1 MSERLDL
8 YAPIHKGLRN
18 AMQASLLR
26 LGQLDPSDA
35 ADVSDALA
43 QLRDTLAWME
53 NHLEIEN
60 GIIHPAI
67 EARRKAGA
75 MARIQEDH
83 EDHKRAFEALKA
95 AAHAIEQA
103 AAEPREVQRASAR
116 HLYLSWT
123 QFVAD
128 NYLHMAVEETEM
140 NALLWELFTDAEL
153 GQILGTILA
162 GESPAQLERAVR
174 YMLPA
179 IDPEHRAR
187 LVGDVRRSVPSPVFA
202 QLLGGMQASL
212 NARDYAKL
220 TAALEMSPAV
230 TAA

>member
-8 YAPIHKGLRN
+8 YASIHKGLRN

-67 EARRKAGA
+67 EARRTATTV
-75 MARIQEDH
+75 ARIQDDH
-83 EDHKRAFEALKA
+83 EDHKRAFDALNA
-95 AAHAIEQA
+95 AADALEHAATEG
-103 AAEPREVQRASAR
+103 REVQRARAR

-128 NYLHMAVEETEM
+128 NYLHMAVEETDM

-153 GQILGTILA
+153 GQILATILA
-162 GESPAQLERAVR
+162 GESPAQLQRAVR

-187 LVGDVRRSVPSPVFA
+187 LVGDVRRSVPPSVFA
-202 QLLGGMQASL
+202 QLLGGMQTSL

-220 TAALEMSPAV
+220 TAALESPAV